1 MSFFRFRFPK
11 GGSIMLRRRAFTLIE
26 LLVVIAIIAILI
38 ALLVPAVQKVREAAA
53 RTQTN
58 NNLKQVALACHTYHD
73 TYRTLPDAWKF
84 GGQYTASR
92 RPLWF
97 HLLPYVEADN
107 VYKGNFGNAVVPA
120 YQAPSDPYNSDSTG
134 KVNFAGNL
142 RVFAY
147 TKMTPGS
154 ANNCT
159 AAVATASMTTGT
171 GTDVS
176 CNLTLPR
183 IVDGTSNVI
192 MFGTRYAECY
202 STATQVT
209 STYYTCAP
217 DSTPATGGIL
227 FTGMTAPSTT
237 NGRGGFFGLGSHTA
251 QAARNTVTTLMFQ
264 ITPKNTAT
272 DNAGCL
278 ALAGFYGHAFGSG
291 GMSVA
296 LCDGTVKS
304 ISPTV
309 STTTYQ
315 RAMAPGDQ
323 NTLLSDWTE

>member
-1 MSFFRFRFPK
+1 
-11 GGSIMLRRRAFTLIE
+11 MLRRRAFTLIE

-38 ALLVPAVQKVREAAA
+38 SLLVPAVQKVREAAA

-58 NNLKQVALACHTYHD
+58 NNLKQCALAVHTYHD
-73 TYRTLPDAWKF
+73 TYRKMPDAYLS
-84 GGQYTASR
+84 GGQFAASA

-107 VYKGNFGNAVVPA
+107 VYKGNMINAVVPA
-120 YQAPSDPYNSDSTG
+120 FQAPSDPYNADSTG
-134 KVNFAGNL
+134 KTNFAGNL
-142 RVFAY
+142 RIFAY
-147 TKMTPGS
+147 TRMTPAS

-159 AAVATASMTTGT
+159 TAYGATAPTG
-171 GTDVS
+171 VCS
-176 CNLTLPR
+176 SNLTLPR

-192 MFGTRYAECY
+192 MLGTRYSECY
-202 STATQVT
+202 NGATAT
-209 STYYTCAP
+209 STYYFCAP
-217 DSTPATGGIL
+217 DSTVMPGNAGTTGLGL
-227 FTGMTAPSTT
+227 TPSTT
-237 NGRGGFFGLGSHTA
+237 NGRGGFFGIGSHTL

-264 ITPKNTAT
+264 ITPKNTNT
-272 DNAGCL
+272 DTAGCL
-278 ALAGFYGHAFGSG
+278 PTPGLYGHAFGSG

-304 ISPTV
+304 ISPTM

-323 NTLLSDWTE
+323 NVLLSDWTE